1 MSNPKSKKKLSPKHK
16 QFVKE
21 YLIDFNASQAY
32 IRAGY
37 KAKTADSNAN
47 RLMGNDSIQ
56 EEIRK
61 QQAELAKRSEIT
73 ADMVIKEF
81 AKIAF
86 IQESDFYHEDGS
98 AKYPYELTDDQRSA
112 LQSYWIKTVKVGDEY
127 IDIPQFKVHDKT
139 KSLENLGKHLGIYE
153 ADNHQQ
159 KVEPVTHITK
169 VYI

>member
-1 MSNPKSKKKLSPKHK
+1 MSNKKPLKKLSPKHK
-16 QFVKE
+16 RFVRE
-21 YLIDFNASQAY
+21 YLIDFNAKEAY

-37 KAKTADSNAN
+37 TPKNAQSNAF
-47 RLMGNDSIQ
+47 RMMGYDSIQ
-56 EEIRK
+56 EEIRE
-61 QQAELAKRSEIT
+61 QQAELAKRTEIT

-153 ADNHQQ
+153 VDNHQK
-159 KVEPVTHITK
+159 KVEPVSHITK
-169 VYI
+169 VYV